1 MPVISK
7 FLTFV
12 QFLLDMSLDDVPQSY
27 SEALDEGYR
36 TFEVE
41 YSGRGGWGEVSGLF
55 EDALQDEAEILEGLS
70 QDPDILVNTGEL
82 LLGRMDESVEGY
94 LAVLYKRVEDTREPV
109 AKTYLELEEGV
120 ESDTQFEVGIPED
133 TGEVVVDGNNLRDW
147 ISHQ

>member
-1 MPVISK
+1 
-7 FLTFV
+7 
-12 QFLLDMSLDDVPQSY
+12 MSLDDVPQSY

-70 QDPDILVNTGEL
+70 QDSDRILVNTGEL
-82 LLGRMDESVEGY
+82 LLERMDESVEGY

-109 AKTYLELEEGV
+109 AKTYLEPEEGV
-120 ESDTQFEVGIPED
+120 EPDTQFEVGIPED
-133 TGEVVVDGNNLRDW
+133 TGEVVVDGNNLRGW